1 MGKGTG
7 MDIFTAGRDFVR
19 RDARV
24 LERRLFA
31 AVFEGADPQGVVD
44 ALRGFQNADGGF
56 GHGLE
61 PDKRC
66 PDSLALDVEVAFD
79 TMLAAG
85 ARDEEMVRRAADW
98 LDRTATADG
107 AVPLCGPAV
116 EAYPRAEHIT
126 EWTYRPDINP
136 TAGLVGRL
144 HKLDIEHPWR
154 DRAAVWCAAEL
165 AKGLPEDAHGL
176 HEALEFLEHTGDV
189 DFDRIRDWLPKVG
202 YFRTDAADPTY
213 GVTPLQF
220 APSPDSFWRPLF
232 TDAQLDAHL
241 DRLIEDQQ
249 DDGGWAI
256 TWEPPGPAAT
266 LEYRGIVTVGALR
279 TLKAYNRL

>member
-1 MGKGTG
+1 

-31 AVFEGADPQGVVD
+31 TVFEGADPRGVVD

-56 GHGLE
+56 GQGLE

-66 PDSLALDVEVAFD
+66 PDSLPLDVEVAFD
-79 TMLAAG
+79 TLLAAD

-98 LDRTATADG
+98 LDRTATDDG
-107 AVPLCGPAV
+107 AVSLCGPAV
-116 EAYPRAEHIT
+116 EGYPRAEHIA
-126 EWTYRPDINP
+126 EWTYQPGINP

-144 HKLDIEHPWR
+144 HKLGIEHPWR
-154 DRAAVWCAAEL
+154 DRAAAWCAAQL
-165 AKGLPEDAHGL
+165 AGGFPEDAHGML
-176 HEALEFLEHTGDV
+176 EALIFLESTSDV
-189 DFDRIRDWLPKVG
+189 DFDRVREWLPKLG
-202 YFRTDAADPTY
+202 HYRADAADPTY
-213 GVTPLQF
+213 GVTPLQI
-220 APSPDSFWRPLF
+220 APTPDSFWRPLF

-241 DRLIEDQQ
+241 DRLVEDQQ

-266 LEYRGIVTVGALR
+266 LEYRGIVTVGALE
-279 TLKAYNRL
+279 TLKVYNRL

>member
-1 MGKGTG
+1 MGKGEG

-31 AVFEGADPQGVVD
+31 TVFEGADPQGVVD

-56 GHGLE
+56 GWGLE

-66 PDSLALDVEVAFD
+66 PDSLPLDVEVAFD
-79 TMLAAG
+79 TMLAVG
-85 ARDEEMVRRAADW
+85 ARDEQMIRRAVDW
-98 LDRTATADG
+98 LDSVATPDG
-107 AVPLCGPAV
+107 AVALCGPAV
-116 EAYPRAEHIT
+116 EGYPRAEHIT
-126 EWTYRPDINP
+126 EWTYQPGVNP

-144 HKLDIEHPWR
+144 HKLGVEHPWR
-154 DRAAVWCAAEL
+154 DKAGAWCATEL
-165 AKGLPEDAHGL
+165 AKGFPEDAHGL
-176 HEALEFLEHTGDV
+176 HEALEFLEHTEDA
-189 DFDRIRDWLPKVG
+189 DFDRVREWLPKLQHYRG
-202 YFRTDAADPTY
+202 DAADPSY
-213 GVTPLQF
+213 GVTPLHL
-220 APSPDSFWRPLF
+220 APTPDSFWRPLF
-232 TDAQLDAHL
+232 TDAQLEAHL
-241 DRLIEDQQ
+241 DRLIADQQ

>member
-1 MGKGTG
+1 

-24 LERRLFA
+24 LESRLFA
-31 AVFEGADPQGVVD
+31 TVFEGADPQGVVD

-56 GHGLE
+56 GWGLE

-66 PDSLALDVEVAFD
+66 PDSLPLDVEVAFD
-79 TMLAAG
+79 TLLTAG
-85 ARDEEMVRRAADW
+85 ARDEEMVRRAVDW

-116 EAYPRAEHIT
+116 ENYPRAAHIT

-144 HKLDIEHPWR
+144 HRLGVEHPWR
-154 DRAAVWCAAEL
+154 EKAAAWAAAEL
-165 AKGLPEDAHGL
+165 TKGFPEDAHGM
-176 HEALEFLEHTGDV
+176 HEALEFLEHSGDV
-189 DFDRIRDWLPKVG
+189 DLDRIRDWLPKLAN
-202 YFRTDAADPTY
+202 YRADAADPSY
-213 GVTPLQF
+213 GVTPLNF
-220 APSPDSFWRPLF
+220 APTPDSFWKQLF
-232 TDAQLDAHL
+232 TDAQVEAHL
-241 DRLIEDQQ
+241 DRLIADQQ
-249 DDGGWAI
+249 DDGGWAL
-256 TWEPPGPAAT
+256 TWQPPGPAAT

-279 TLKAYNRL
+279 TLKAYNRI

>member
-1 MGKGTG
+1 

-31 AVFEGADPQGVVD
+31 TVFEGAETQGVVD

-66 PDSLALDVEVAFD
+66 PDSLPLDVEVAFD
-79 TMLAAG
+79 TLLAAD
-85 ARDEEMVRRAADW
+85 ARDDELVRRAVDW
-98 LDRTATADG
+98 LDSVATPDG
-107 AVPLCGPAV
+107 AVSLCSPAV
-116 EAYPRAEHIT
+116 ENYPRAEHIT
-126 EWTYRPDINP
+126 EWTYQPGINP

-144 HKLDIEHPWR
+144 HRLGVEHAWR
-154 DRAAVWCAAEL
+154 DKAGAWCAAEL
-165 AKGLPEDAHGL
+165 AKEFPEDAHGM
-176 HEALEFLEHTGDV
+176 HEALEFLEHTDDV
-189 DFDRIRDWLPKVG
+189 DLDRVRDWLPKLQW
-202 YFRTDAADPTY
+202 FRADAADPSY

-220 APSPDSFWRPLF
+220 APTPDSLWRQLF
-232 TDAQLDAHL
+232 TDAQLEAHL
-241 DRLIEDQQ
+241 DRLIADQQ
-249 DDGGWAI
+249 DDGGWAL